1 MKGAMKGALGAA
13 VLTAFAFAPATS
25 MACEDYDATSAAA
38 TPASLVAAA
47 PAAAVSKAP
56 ATAVAKAL
64 APNANKQA
72 TVKVKASSPEQKL
85 AASNTN

>member
-1 MKGAMKGALGAA
+1 MKTMVA
-13 VLTAFAFAPATS
+13 VTAFAAFSLAPAIG

-47 PAAAVSKAP
+47 PTAAVSKAP

-72 TVKVKASSPEQKL
+72 TVKVKASAPEQKL

>member
-1 MKGAMKGALGAA
+1 MKRMLAATALAA
-13 VLTAFAFAPATS
+13 FSLAPAIGV
-25 MACEDYDATSAAA
+25 ACEDYDATSAAA

-56 ATAVAKAL
+56 ATTVAKAL

-72 TVKVKASSPEQKL
+72 TVKAKASAPEQKL